1 MTVIG
6 IKVPSDA
13 VRMPADNAGFSTKR
27 RRDRGELEAQART
40 FGTDWQVGD
49 RAMTWLHRHEGQLN
63 ELSHLVKDGWS
74 WADIG
79 RAMHIAGIAYRTGA
93 PITDVILRK
102 KATEARSANN
112 AKGARSQEAAGPL
125 IGGGETPPARQQ
137 APVRSPSV
145 RTLSPPT
152 PTQPPIEDEEPEFK
166 PASFIKYPPREPPET
181 PPLPAPAIASPALPA
196 KIDVAAVIAR
206 FISRK

>member
-1 MTVIG
+1 MTVTG
-6 IKVPSDA
+6 IKVSSDA
-13 VRMPADNAGFSTKR
+13 ARIPADNAGSSKKR
-27 RRDRGELEAQART
+27 RRDHGELEAQART
-40 FGTDWQVGD
+40 FGTDWRVGD
-49 RAMTWLHRHEGQLN
+49 RVITWLHRHEGQLN

-112 AKGARSQEAAGPL
+112 AKSARSQEAAGPL
-125 IGGGETPPARQQ
+125 MGDGETPPARQQ

-145 RTLSPPT
+145 RTLPPPT
-152 PTQPPIEDEEPEFK
+152 PTQLAIEDEEPEFK
-166 PASFIKYPPREPPET
+166 PASFIKYPPREPPKAP
-181 PPLPAPAIASPALPA
+181 PPLTPVIASPALPA
-196 KIDVAAVIAR
+196 EIDVAAVIAR
-206 FISRK
+206 FIRGR

>member
-49 RAMTWLHRHEGQLN
+49 RVMTWLHRHEGQLN

-112 AKGARSQEAAGPL
+112 AKGARSQEAADPL

-137 APVRSPSV
+137 APVRSPPV
-145 RTLSPPT
+145 RTLPPPS
-152 PTQPPIEDEEPEFK
+152 PTQLPIEVEEPEFK

>member
-49 RAMTWLHRHEGQLN
+49 RVMTWLHRHEGQLN

-166 PASFIKYPPREPPET
+166 PASFIKYPPRR
-181 PPLPAPAIASPALPA
+181 PLEASPQSAPAIASPAPPVE
-196 KIDVAAVIAR
+196 IDVAAVIAR
-206 FISRK
+206 FIGRK